1 MRILVCG
8 GRQFEDAGFLW
19 KALDLLN
26 TELPVSDV
34 IRRHYSVSVEQLFG
48 CAETEVGRG
57 SA

>member
-1 MRILVCG
+1 MQILVCG

-26 TELPVSDV
+26 TELQGGISDV
-34 IRRHYSVSVEQLFG
+34 IIVLSNYGS
-48 CAETEVGRG
+48 AETEVGRG

>member
-34 IRRHYSVSVEQLFG
+34 IIAYRLSNYLAAPKQRSDE
-48 CAETEVGRG
+48 EVPNL
-57 SA
+57 